1 MRVSA
6 VMLRP
11 AVSALIA
18 FLAAVTL
25 ATAMTLSDPIRGR
38 DPALPGPAK
47 VTPGATLLAVGGRE
61 WPAWCDNELLGGRW
75 LRHECVVTLTNP
87 ATGALY
93 LCVGRET
100 PPHDF
105 WPKDMPAGY
114 VPVCAQAGINI
125 AWPRP
130 WSPLVPPNVGSPGQP
145 TPTPEEPQDPEPTET
160 PEPEPPEPEPEGE
173 GETR

>member
-1 MRVSA
+1 MRVPA
-6 VMLRP
+6 GVLRP

-25 ATAMTLSDPIRGR
+25 AHAMTLSDPNWGR
-38 DPALPGPAK
+38 DPAPAGPAPA
-47 VTPGATLLAVGGRE
+47 TPWATWLADRGRE

-75 LRHECVVTLTNP
+75 LRHECVVTL
-87 ATGALY
+87 AHKLTGAPY

-105 WPKDMPAGY
+105 WPTDMPAGY
-114 VPVCAQAGINI
+114 LPVCAQAGINI

-130 WSPLVPPNVGSPGQP
+130 WSPPAPPNVGSPGAP
-145 TPTPEEPQDPEPTET
+145 TPTPDEEPQDPEPTET
-160 PEPEPPEPEPEGE
+160 PEPEPPEPEGE
-173 GETR
+173 